1 MVSWGVA
8 TKYNSAHPLTTQHPS
23 HISLS
28 LLLHQYPPLDSR
40 TMQSIT
46 SSISIAHSHR
56 MQCTRS
62 TLRPSLADS
71 SAPSESIRVAS
82 PYDPH
87 INATHS
93 TGYFAGNSK
102 RYYRALQ
109 GGRLDARQE
118 SYQAGQQNAYRLSIA
133 DVIRDDE
140 QRQRRPAVKPGKNPP
155 MKTCI
160 ASMTTAMAEAED
172 EDNWPS
178 DRSDAGRSDRS
189 SSLEDVIPPAI
200 WCVARPAALHPT
212 KASIPATTR
221 SAPPPGTIPRHRGS
235 MSYVGRSTDVIPPSF
250 WGVAKHRSVRVT
262 QPFAPASA
270 TSPKARHRARRSP
283 ALTRSVRSSV
293 SARHDPA
300 WIAAMTATGKK
311 ISVTMGLYLAGE
323 ITVNGEYAATV
334 LRATPCERCRVSGR
348 ECRVADKS
356 REKNLVSDICS
367 YCIRQRRKCA
377 T

>member
-1 MVSWGVA
+1 
-8 TKYNSAHPLTTQHPS
+8 
-23 HISLS
+23 
-28 LLLHQYPPLDSR
+28 
-40 TMQSIT
+40 
-46 SSISIAHSHR
+46 
-56 MQCTRS
+56 MQCALS
-62 TLRPSLADS
+62 TLLPSLADS

-82 PYDPH
+82 QYDPH

-93 TGYFAGNSK
+93 TGYSAGNGK
-102 RYYRALQ
+102 RYHKALQ

-118 SYQAGQQNAYRLSIA
+118 SHQAGQQNAYRLSIA

-140 QRQRRPAVKPGKNPP
+140 RRRARPAVKPGKKAPI
-155 MKTCI
+155 KACI
-160 ASMTTAMAEAED
+160 AYMTTPIAEAEE

-189 SSLEDVIPPAI
+189 SSLEDVIPPSI
-200 WCVARPAALHPT
+200 WRVARPAASHPT

-221 SAPPPGTIPRHRGS
+221 SALQPRAIPRHRGS

-250 WGVAKHRSVRVT
+250 WGVAKHRSVRLA
-262 QPFAPASA
+262 QPFVPAST
-270 TSPKARHRARRSP
+270 TSPKTRHRARISP
-283 ALTRSVRSSV
+283 ALARDVRSSV

-300 WIAAMTATGKK
+300 WKAAMTATGKK

-334 LRATPCERCRVSGR
+334 LRETPCERCRVSGR